1 MSDKKAKASQHDIEI
16 ARELSS
22 AERESEIVSER
33 YDHDEVMT
41 ELRSRIIATQN
52 NK

>member
-1 MSDKKAKASQHDIEI
+1 MSDKKAKASQHEIEI

-22 AERESEIVSER
+22 AKRESETVSER
-33 YDHDEVMT
+33 YDHDEVIA
-41 ELRSRIIATQN
+41 ELRSKITTVQN